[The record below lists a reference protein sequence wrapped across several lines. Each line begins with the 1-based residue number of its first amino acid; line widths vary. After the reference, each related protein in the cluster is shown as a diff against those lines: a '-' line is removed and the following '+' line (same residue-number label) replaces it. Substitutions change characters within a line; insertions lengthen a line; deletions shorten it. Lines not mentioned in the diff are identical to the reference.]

1 DNVEGA
7 SLKTVAHFCVGF
19 NVRPR
24 GNLAARAGRPAGG
37 FGVTTIDIEEF
48 DTGVGN
54 VGLALWE
61 LSNPQAASEAAIALY
76 GSSAATAAAWCAVS
90 ARCDGREA
98 DYRFWLAVFAQLRQH

>member
-1 DNVEGA
+1 MT
-7 SLKTVAHFCVGF
+7 K
-19 NVRPR
+19 
-24 GNLAARAGRPAGG
+24 
-37 FGVTTIDIEEF
+37 IDIEEF

-61 LSNPQAASEAAIALY
+61 LSNPQAATEAAIALY
-76 GSSAATAAAWCAVS
+76 GSSATTAAAWCAVS